1 MLKKLINRL
10 RGQRDETPEEQ
21 QEGEPVS
28 PVDTD
33 VPKES
38 ADQKEQEKQE
48 QLTDVASSSPQADAE
63 PAKPIDKEDVK
74 NRIVEAMKT
83 IYDPEIPV
91 NVYDIGLIY
100 KIEPQ
105 DDGIVKLTM
114 TLTTPNCPAAGILP
128 GEIESKARS
137 VDGVRDVDFELTFDP
152 PWNPDMMSE
161 GAKLELGMM

>member
-1 MLKKLINRL
+1 MFKKLINRL
-10 RGQRDETPEEQ
+10 RGQRDGTPEP
-21 QEGEPVS
+21 QEASVS
-28 PVDTD
+28 PVDTG
-33 VPKES
+33 VPKET
-38 ADQKEQEKQE
+38 ADPKEQEKKE
-48 QLTDVASSSPQADAE
+48 QPTDVESSSPQADAE
-63 PAKPIDKEDVK
+63 PAEPIDKEDLK
-74 NRIVEAMKT
+74 NRIVDAMKT

-105 DDGIVKLTM
+105 DDGVVQLTM

-152 PWNPDMMSE
+152 PWNPEMMSE
-161 GAKLELGMM
+161 GARLELGMM